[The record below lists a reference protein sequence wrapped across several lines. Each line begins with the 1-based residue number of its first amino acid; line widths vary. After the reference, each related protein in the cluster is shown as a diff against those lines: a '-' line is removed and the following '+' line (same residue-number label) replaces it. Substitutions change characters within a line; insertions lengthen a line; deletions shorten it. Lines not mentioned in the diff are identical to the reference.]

1 MKFKCT
7 KIKYDLEN
15 LTSEAKLPSSATIT
29 VNDDMVD
36 CCVDEDGNRDNEEL
50 AEMVWDA
57 LEEKLG
63 QEVSDFSWDI
73 KK

>member
-7 KIKYDLEN
+7 KIKYDLEDSN
-15 LTSEAKLPSSATIT
+15 PETKLPSTATVE

-36 CCVDEDGNRDNEEL
+36 CCIDEDGNRDNEEL
-50 AEMVWDA
+50 AEMVWDS

-63 QEVSDFSWDI
+63 REVSDFNWDTA
-73 KK
+73 K